1 MSITYKIILYPLL
14 LMMLQLSSFLLQA
27 KDCRLP
33 NSMNGLT
40 LIMPISEEFSYSD
53 SAGNDMIEMTF
64 EQKSYHGS
72 GYKVSYGF
80 IGKYSYR
87 KLSKN
92 VAQIR
97 ARETFAT
104 KVVQYN
110 LYLVCENDLEG
121 YYIYAPISV
130 ETDPQIG
137 IMIERYTI
145 IK

>member
-1 MSITYKIILYPLL
+1 MSLTYKIILYPLL

-27 KDCRLP
+27 KGCQLP

-40 LIMPISEEFSYSD
+40 LMMPISEKFSYSRT
-53 SAGNDMIEMTF
+53 AGNDMIEMTF
-64 EQKSYHGS
+64 KQKSYYGS

-87 KLSKN
+87 KLAQN

-97 ARETFAT
+97 MRETFAA
-104 KVVQYN
+104 KVLQYN

-137 IMIERYTI
+137 IMIERYI